1 MIVGSNRGF
10 RVLAG
15 STEFSG
21 GISRDSGGRDRDF
34 VRKGGGTFLGNL
46 EIAADDFEDVGF
58 VKIVDAAL
66 IRRLLLVV
74 DPMLALAHHQHA
86 INLSLGVEGLELLFD
101 GLAGVE
107 EACFGFADGSDAGS
121 LLSRHGVL
129 CLLSF

>member
-1 MIVGSNRGF
+1 MGSLGTVEVTTATSSGKGVGPSW
-10 RVLAG
+10 VTL
-15 STEFSG
+15 
-21 GISRDSGGRDRDF
+21 
-34 VRKGGGTFLGNL
+34 KLL
-46 EIAADDFEDVGF
+46 L
-58 VKIVDAAL
+58 KIVDAAL
-66 IRRLLLVV
+66 VRRLLFVV
-74 DPMLALAHHQHA
+74 DVMLALAHHQHA